1 MSDPDAAEP
10 EISVDAK
17 ESETEPTIAKTS
29 PEKTPIKKNIDDK
42 KLAQLARARLRAAE
56 VNRQKKEQR
65 LRDKVAA
72 MDRETI
78 EQPKASASQEQPI
91 VVVEQSESD
100 EDHFEAPGVVFVR
113 RKRPKPVAPQKTAEE
128 LEMDRLYMRM
138 FG

>member
-17 ESETEPTIAKTS
+17 ESETEPTIAETS
-29 PEKTPIKKNIDDK
+29 SEKTTIKRIVDDK
-42 KLAQLARARLRAAE
+42 KLAQLAKARLRAAE

-78 EQPKASASQEQPI
+78 EQPRASASQEQPI

-113 RKRPKPVAPQKTAEE
+113 RKRPKPAVPQKTAEE
-128 LEMDRLYMRM
+128 IEMDRLYMRM

>member
-10 EISVDAK
+10 EIPVDAK

-42 KLAQLARARLRAAE
+42 KLAQLAKARLRAAE

-72 MDRETI
+72 MDQETI
-78 EQPKASASQEQPI
+78 AQPRASASHEQPI

-113 RKRPKPVAPQKTAEE
+113 RRRPKPAVPQKTAEE
-128 LEMDRLYMRM
+128 LEMDRLYIRM